1 MLAEYKSK
9 TVTFLV
15 VGLVLKIVGNILAH
29 AGFLGGL
36 VGYPILALGA
46 LIFIMGCCFY
56 AKAKGYAW
64 WVGLLGLLT
73 VIGLLVLYVLPDK
86 HKS

>member
-9 TVTFLV
+9 TWTFV
-15 VGLVLKIVGNILAH
+15 VSGLVLEIIGGVLAK

-36 VGYPILALGA
+36 LGAPLGALGA
-46 LIFIMGCCFY
+46 VLLIMGCCFY

-64 WVGLLGLLT
+64 WFGLLGLLSC
-73 VIGLLVLYVLPDK
+73 IGLLVLYVLPDQ
-86 HKS
+86 HK

>member
-9 TVTFLV
+9 TVSFV
-15 VGLVLKIVGNILAH
+15 VGGIVLQIIGGILAK

-36 VGYPILALGA
+36 VGGPVGLLGSV
-46 LIFIMGCCFY
+46 LLIMGCCFY

-64 WVGLLGLLT
+64 WVGLLGLLSC
-73 VIGLLVLYVLPDK
+73 VGVVVLYFLPDL
-86 HKS
+86 HK